1 MERMRTVDPYP
12 SLPDGVCVA
21 ELWRRLVAGLINLV
35 VGVAV
40 VAGAG
45 FSMFK
50 LRRWLGPPLRPVQ
63 RRVAAW
69 GEGVHSSPGKLR
81 LGPRM
86 LLEVVGLTFELDL
99 INRRSLGTRVMRIRR
114 ADARTGGPVSARSVL
129 VRNLA
134 QRATRPVLGR
144 LTSRVMKRYAE
155 RMQALQPELKELQRA
170 HRDDKAAQQE
180 ALMRFYREHN
190 VNPLS
195 SCLPTLVISVI
206 APWVPALLSPW
217 RQNLPDRLAGI
228 IWVVDNPPS

>member
-1 MERMRTVDPYP
+1 
-12 SLPDGVCVA
+12 
-21 ELWRRLVAGLINLV
+21 
-35 VGVAV
+35 
-40 VAGAG
+40 
-45 FSMFK
+45 
-50 LRRWLGPPLRPVQ
+50 
-63 RRVAAW
+63 
-69 GEGVHSSPGKLR
+69 
-81 LGPRM
+81 
-86 LLEVVGLTFELDL
+86 
-99 INRRSLGTRVMRIRR
+99 
-114 ADARTGGPVSARSVL
+114 
-129 VRNLA
+129 
-134 QRATRPVLGR
+134 VLGR
-144 LTSRVMKRYAE
+144 LASRVMKRYAE